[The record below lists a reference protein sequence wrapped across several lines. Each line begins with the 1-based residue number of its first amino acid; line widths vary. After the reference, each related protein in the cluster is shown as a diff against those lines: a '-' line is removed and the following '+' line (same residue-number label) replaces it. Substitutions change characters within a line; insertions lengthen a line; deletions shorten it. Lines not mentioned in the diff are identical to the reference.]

1 MSRPHAQ
8 KHPGASPGAPTC
20 PDSPRQMLVVGRPP
34 GGVQPGCP
42 TVHPEAC
49 VPAAEPGSPQA
60 AAVDPPPHPRAPGPK
75 IRALQGHLPGLA
87 VARQPRHSGSSPGQT
102 VAPPCPVSGQRQG
115 QGCAS
120 RDACPRGRAFRG
132 RTAPYTQLPGTA
144 QGSAPH
150 HSQEEYPRPY
160 RRLRG
165 GLPPAC
171 PWSFPSGAVVKN
183 PPAHAGDV
191 RDAGSIPRSGRSPG
205 EGTGSP
211 LQYSCLENSLDR
223 GAWRAAGHGVTE
235 TDTTEET

>member
-60 AAVDPPPHPRAPGPK
+60 AAVDPPDPRALGPK
-75 IRALQGHLPGLA
+75 IRALQAHLQGLA

-160 RRLRG
+160 RRLQG

-205 EGTGSP
+205 EGNGSP
-211 LQYSCLENSLDR
+211 LQYSCLENPLDR